1 MYVGMQGT
9 TDGLALRLSV
19 SHKSDA
25 RHSYRIGVFL
35 VHSSAYSSRQGAER
49 AYVLARK
56 LPKVDHS
63 SGSSEKAQDSAGVIE
78 MCPISHRRTST

>member
-1 MYVGMQGT
+1 MYIGMQGT

-56 LPKVDHS
+56 LYQKLITQV
-63 SGSSEKAQDSAGVIE
+63 GLARK
-78 MCPISHRRTST
+78 RRTAQA